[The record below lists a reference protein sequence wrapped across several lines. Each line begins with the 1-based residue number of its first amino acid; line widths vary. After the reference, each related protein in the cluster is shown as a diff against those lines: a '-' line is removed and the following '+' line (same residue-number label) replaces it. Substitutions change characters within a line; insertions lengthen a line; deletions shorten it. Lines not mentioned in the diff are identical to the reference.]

1 MKITIHRGT
10 NQIGGSVTEYEVN
23 GWHLF
28 IDYGEQLPGMT
39 TTNDA
44 LEIDGLTKGDLSKSI
59 LLITHYHADHIGKI
73 AELPVKLPIYM
84 GKTACNILQVLSEHL
99 SEVDNNH
106 KMIAERLA
114 SIHTFSPG
122 EEFAFGDL
130 KILPVMI
137 DHSAF
142 DAYSFL
148 IKEKTLK
155 VLHTGDFRS
164 HGFRS
169 GKFLQAIRQYIG
181 KVDYV
186 VCEGTNVT
194 RPNATNETEQELQC
208 RFEQSFKEN
217 KNNVVYV
224 SSTNIDRIF
233 GLYHAALRAK
243 RPFYVD
249 SYQKRIMD
257 NICQTNNLWS
267 KSPLFN
273 YGEYEPIELQ
283 YEHNEFK
290 VNQKFNEFLK
300 ERGYV
305 LIARSNQRFDN
316 LLARIPNDNRKTY
329 LSMWNGYTD
338 KNNAAYNP
346 KLANSIGNDY
356 LYMHTSG
363 HCDKNSLQELFKEVS
378 PKAVIPIHTNDP
390 KIFSESFCEQW
401 PILLLNDRETFETLP
416 DIEYDNITGSIIT
429 IDKQQDKNTT
439 KDFHKI
445 KVNNIGI
452 FNSTEDALNIL
463 KKIVYAPNRVVGF
476 QIEDTEDM
484 SPFHLITYCP
494 DFSINAEYSF
504 GNHKPGGADYQ
515 KPCKFKPGEKALA
528 VHITESALIPCEIIG
543 PVTKELLWENA
554 KLEGFYNSYEDMVQ
568 DMWDW
573 DWDVVAVRP
582 LIEYKPLLGESPR
595 PFLLVNRVHLF
606 PYKELSV

>member
-1 MKITIHRGT
+1 M
-10 NQIGGSVTEYEVN
+10 
-23 GWHLF
+23 
-28 IDYGEQLPGMT
+28 
-39 TTNDA
+39 
-44 LEIDGLTKGDLSKSI
+44 
-59 LLITHYHADHIGKI
+59 
-73 AELPVKLPIYM
+73 
-84 GKTACNILQVLSEHL
+84 
-99 SEVDNNH
+99 
-106 KMIAERLA
+106 
-114 SIHTFSPG
+114 
-122 EEFAFGDL
+122 L
-130 KILPVMI
+130 KIFI
-137 DHSAF
+137 
-142 DAYSFL
+142 
-148 IKEKTLK
+148 
-155 VLHTGDFRS
+155 S
-164 HGFRS
+164 HI
-169 GKFLQAIRQYIG
+169 LNHAL
-181 KVDYV
+181 DY
-186 VCEGTNVT
+186 
-194 RPNATNETEQELQC
+194 
-208 RFEQSFKEN
+208 

-257 NICQTNNLWS
+257 TICQTNNLWS

-305 LIARSNQRFDN
+305 LIARPNQRFDN
-316 LLARIPNDNRKTY
+316 LLSRIPNDNRKTY

-356 LYMHTSG
+356 LHMHTSG

-378 PKAVIPIHTNDP
+378 PKAIIPIHTNDP

-463 KKIVYAPNRVVGF
+463 KKIVYIPNRVVGF

-582 LIEYKPLLGESPR
+582 LIEYKPLLCETPR
-595 PFLLVNRVHLF
+595 PFLLISRVHLF
-606 PYKELSV
+606 PYKEFSV

>member
-1 MKITIHRGT
+1 
-10 NQIGGSVTEYEVN
+10 
-23 GWHLF
+23 
-28 IDYGEQLPGMT
+28 
-39 TTNDA
+39 
-44 LEIDGLTKGDLSKSI
+44 
-59 LLITHYHADHIGKI
+59 
-73 AELPVKLPIYM
+73 
-84 GKTACNILQVLSEHL
+84 
-99 SEVDNNH
+99 
-106 KMIAERLA
+106 
-114 SIHTFSPG
+114 
-122 EEFAFGDL
+122 
-130 KILPVMI
+130 
-137 DHSAF
+137 
-142 DAYSFL
+142 
-148 IKEKTLK
+148 
-155 VLHTGDFRS
+155 
-164 HGFRS
+164 
-169 GKFLQAIRQYIG
+169 
-181 KVDYV
+181 
-186 VCEGTNVT
+186 
-194 RPNATNETEQELQC
+194 
-208 RFEQSFKEN
+208 
-217 KNNVVYV
+217 
-224 SSTNIDRIF
+224 
-233 GLYHAALRAK
+233 
-243 RPFYVD
+243 
-249 SYQKRIMD
+249 
-257 NICQTNNLWS
+257 
-267 KSPLFN
+267 
-273 YGEYEPIELQ
+273 
-283 YEHNEFK
+283 
-290 VNQKFNEFLK
+290 
-300 ERGYV
+300 
-305 LIARSNQRFDN
+305 
-316 LLARIPNDNRKTY
+316 
-329 LSMWNGYTD
+329 MWNGYTD

-378 PKAVIPIHTNDP
+378 PKAIIPIHTNDP

-445 KVNNIGI
+445 RVNNIGI

-463 KKIVYAPNRVVGF
+463 KKIVYAPKGVVGF

-504 GNHKPGGADYQ
+504 GNHKPGGADHQ

-554 KLEGFYNSYEDMVQ
+554 KLEGFYNSYEDMAQ

>member
-130 KILPVMI
+130 EILPVMI

-169 GKFLQAIRQYIG
+169 GKFLQAIRQYVG

-186 VCEGTNVT
+186 VCEGTNIT
-194 RPNATNETEQELQC
+194 RPNATNKTEQELQC
-208 RFEQSFKEN
+208 RLEQSFKEN

-224 SSTNIDRIF
+224 SSTNIDRILDYTMP
-233 GLYHAALRAK
+233 LYVPSVRFMLTATRNVSWILFARQTIYGANHHC
-243 RPFYVD
+243 
-249 SYQKRIMD
+249 STMENTNQSNCNMNIM
-257 NICQTNNLWS
+257 NS
-267 KSPLFN
+267 K
-273 YGEYEPIELQ
+273 
-283 YEHNEFK
+283 
-290 VNQKFNEFLK
+290 
-300 ERGYV
+300 
-305 LIARSNQRFDN
+305 
-316 LLARIPNDNRKTY
+316 
-329 LSMWNGYTD
+329 
-338 KNNAAYNP
+338 
-346 KLANSIGNDY
+346 
-356 LYMHTSG
+356 
-363 HCDKNSLQELFKEVS
+363 
-378 PKAVIPIHTNDP
+378 
-390 KIFSESFCEQW
+390 
-401 PILLLNDRETFETLP
+401 
-416 DIEYDNITGSIIT
+416 
-429 IDKQQDKNTT
+429 
-439 KDFHKI
+439 
-445 KVNNIGI
+445 
-452 FNSTEDALNIL
+452 
-463 KKIVYAPNRVVGF
+463 
-476 QIEDTEDM
+476 
-484 SPFHLITYCP
+484 
-494 DFSINAEYSF
+494 
-504 GNHKPGGADYQ
+504 
-515 KPCKFKPGEKALA
+515 
-528 VHITESALIPCEIIG
+528 
-543 PVTKELLWENA
+543 
-554 KLEGFYNSYEDMVQ
+554 
-568 DMWDW
+568 
-573 DWDVVAVRP
+573 
-582 LIEYKPLLGESPR
+582 
-595 PFLLVNRVHLF
+595 
-606 PYKELSV
+606 